1 MAISPQSW
9 SRAEDPNAALSLYH
23 LLDQEVLANPYPLFH
38 RLRKE
43 DPVHWDP
50 FLHAWIVTRYTDVLE
65 VLHTF
70 SADRTPSPEQLTAMG
85 LSRLNPIAQL
95 MVKQMLFM
103 DAPTHTRLRSLAAK
117 AFTPARVEALRTH
130 IQSIMDR
137 LLDKIV
143 GKGRMNVIS
152 ELAEPLPAI
161 VTAEMLGVPVADSTH
176 LKTWSA
182 NFAEMLGNFQ
192 HNPDHTP
199 LMLQT
204 VEDMTTYFRDMVR
217 QVKEQPRPGLIHSL
231 LTTEIDGDHLTDE
244 EVVANTIVTM
254 VGGQETTTNLIGNG
268 LLTLLRHPAEMA
280 RLREDLSLIPSAVEE
295 MLRFESPSQHTAR
308 LAPSDRELGGKPI
321 RKRQAVIAVMAA
333 ANRDPERFADP
344 DRFDITRPD
353 NRHLAFGYA
362 AHFCFGA
369 PLARIEAQIAF
380 ETLLRRLPDIRLE
393 PQQLTWRSNLGLRG
407 LTSLWVA
414 FGDNGGEN
422 LKASEVRTANVESA
436 SATSSGKSVTGA
448 EQQARSALLEKLL
461 SGAVRQQ
468 HIPRRSAS
476 ESIPLSDAQEQI
488 WLHSEIAPTSPM
500 YNEPVIIYRRGPL
513 DAAVL
518 ERSLNAVISRHEAW
532 RTNFDLASGRPVQIV
547 HPVRQVNLPIVD
559 LRNVPESERE
569 AEARRLAAEQS
580 KKPFDLRRDLLIRAT
595 LAQMGD
601 EEFQVILTLHHIV
614 FDGLSIYRVFL
625 PELMVFYRAFSQGE
639 EPSLPALPLQYG
651 DFAVWQG
658 KQLRENV
665 LAPQMEYWRKHLE
678 GRVPVLQL
686 PTDHPRPA
694 VQSFRGAM
702 QLFQLPAELSES
714 LREFSRRQGTTL
726 FMTLEAAFATLL
738 HRYSGQNDFI
748 VGTVSAGRKQS
759 ELEGVMG
766 CFQNP
771 LALRMDLSG
780 EPTFEEFLQR
790 VKKVT
795 LGALSHDDVPFSSL
809 VKELHPD
816 RVFSHNPLLQV
827 LISLSPPVTLAEPG
841 WDVTQMGIDVG
852 VAKFDLDLE
861 LDDRPD
867 GLRGRFVYNTDLFDA
882 STITRMTKHWET
894 LLAAIVN
901 QPRQAVSAMPILTA
915 DEVRQLAE
923 WNRTAADYP
932 AKRCLHELVELQAEF
947 RPAAIAAVQEKNA
960 LSYRE
965 LNGRANQLAH
975 YLRKHG
981 VGPDVPV
988 GVCLGSSPELAVAML
1003 GIMKAGGACVPLD
1016 PGYPEE
1022 RLAYMLQDAQAP
1034 VLITRE
1040 GMLPEGANG
1049 SAVIIDP
1056 IDQREA
1062 IERESDRNPQLLTTP
1077 ESLAYIIYTSG
1088 STGKPRGVLLTHR
1101 GLVNHNTA
1109 AIKLYGLTDKDR
1121 VLQFSSVSFDIAVE
1135 EMFPTWLSGGAVV
1148 FKTADM
1154 PLTAVDFLKW
1164 IQERHVSVLDLP
1176 TAFWHELVHQLS
1188 ENRSPLPRNLRLL
1201 IVGGEKA
1208 SPATFQAWR
1217 NLTQRHEPNHVR
1229 WINTYGPTETT
1240 VIATSYEPPAD
1251 STPAML
1257 PIGKPIANVQI
1268 HILDSSLRPVPI
1280 GVRGELYIGGPGVAR
1295 GYLNRPEM
1303 TEQKFIPDP
1312 FRSEPGARLYKTG
1325 DMARYLPS
1333 GDIEFLGRTDD
1344 QIKIRGFRVE
1354 LGEIE
1359 TVLSHHPGV
1368 HEPVVVAR
1376 EDGRGEK
1383 ILVAYYLAT
1392 QQPAPTSTVLRSFL
1406 KDKLPEYMVPSAFLM
1421 LDAMPMTP
1429 NGKVD
1434 RRALPAPQ
1442 QTDLTPAAGQFVATK
1457 DELELQ
1463 LVKIW
1468 ESVLGKSPIGV
1479 RQNFFDLGGHSLLA
1493 VRLMHRLEQVFG
1505 KKMPITTLFMAP
1517 TIEQLA
1523 ELLRRDGWSPSWSS
1537 LVPIQPEGTK
1547 PPFFCIHGAGGTVII
1562 YRDLAQQLGPDQPV
1576 YGLQAQGLD
1585 GSQQRLNS
1593 VEEMA
1598 EHYLRDM
1605 RTVQPQGPYFLGGL
1619 SFGGTVAFEI
1629 AQRLRAEGEEV
1640 GVLALFDTFAG
1651 KHESNRELLVKLW
1664 HLPFSEKVSYVA
1676 HKSKQY
1682 AKTLTRK
1689 LQHGFLPAA
1698 LIKVREGIQQA
1709 GAQYTL
1715 TPYEGPVV
1723 LFRASRKSLRGTHD
1737 PYSGWRELALG
1748 GLEIHEIPGDHVGIV
1763 LEPQVRILAKH
1774 LRNCLERAQAQ
1785 REITNAQE
1793 QLCTR

>member
-1 MAISPQSW
+1 MSIGTQPL

-38 RLRKE
+38 RLRRE

-50 FLHAWIVTRYTDVLE
+50 FLHAWIVTRYADVLE

-103 DAPTHTRLRSLAAK
+103 DAPTHTRLRSLASK
-117 AFTPARVEALRTH
+117 AFSPARVEALRTH
-130 IQSIMDR
+130 IQGIMNR
-137 LLDKIV
+137 LLDKV
-143 GKGRMNVIS
+143 ANNSRMDVIA

-161 VTAEMLGVPVADSTH
+161 VTAEMLGVPVADCSH

-204 VEDMTTYFRDMVR
+204 VEDMTAYFRDMVR
-217 QVKEQPRPGLIHSL
+217 QVKEHPREGLIHSL

-268 LLTLLRHPAEMA
+268 LLTLLRHPEEMA
-280 RLREDLSLIPSAVEE
+280 RLRNDLSLIPSAVEE
-295 MLRFESPSQHTAR
+295 MLRYESPSQHTAR
-308 LAPSDRELGGKPI
+308 LAPTDRELGGKLI

-344 DRFDITRPD
+344 DRFDITRAD

-380 ETLLRRLPDIRLE
+380 ETLLRRLPTIRLE
-393 PQQLTWRSNLGLRG
+393 EQQLTWRSNLGLRG
-407 LTSLWVA
+407 LKSLWVT
-414 FGDNGGEN
+414 FGDHAGVKLTATEEPAAVNGRSNSAGN
-422 LKASEVRTANVESA
+422 SEKQLAGSD
-436 SATSSGKSVTGA
+436 
-448 EQQARSALLEKLL
+448 QARNMLLERLL
-461 SGAVRQQ
+461 SGTVRQQ
-468 HIPRRSAS
+468 HIPRRDAS
-476 ESIPLSDAQEQI
+476 QPVPLSDAQEQI
-488 WLHSEIAPTSPM
+488 WLHSEIAPTSPL
-500 YNEPVIIYRRGPL
+500 YNEPVILYRHGAL

-518 ERSLNAVISRHEAW
+518 ERSLAAVIRRHEAW
-532 RTNFDLASGRPVQIV
+532 RTNFDLASGQPVQIV
-547 HPVRQVNLPIVD
+547 RPAPEVKLPVVD
-559 LRNVPESERE
+559 LRSRPASERD

-580 KKPFDLRRDLLIRAT
+580 QKPFDLRRDSLIRAT
-595 LAQMGD
+595 LVQMGD
-601 EEFQVILTLHHIV
+601 AEYQVILTLHHII
-614 FDGLSIYRVFL
+614 FDGISIYGVFL
-625 PELMVFYRAFSQGE
+625 PELMAFYRAFSLGY
-639 EPSLPALPLQYG
+639 EPALPELPLQYG
-651 DFAVWQG
+651 DFAMWRR
-658 KQLRENV
+658 KYLRENA
-665 LAPQMEYWRKHLE
+665 LLPQMDYWRKHLG
-678 GRVPVLQL
+678 GRLPVLQL

-694 VQSFRGAM
+694 AQSFRGAM
-702 QLFQLPAELSES
+702 QLFQLSSQLSEA
-714 LREFSRRQGTTL
+714 LREFSRREGATL
-726 FMTLEAAFATLL
+726 FMTLLAGFSTLL

-759 ELEGVMG
+759 ELEGLLG

-780 EPTFEEFLQR
+780 DPTFQEFLQR
-790 VKKVT
+790 AKTVT

-827 LISLSPPVTLAEPG
+827 LISLSPPATISEPG

-867 GLRGRFVYNTDLFDA
+867 GIRGRFVYNTDLFAA
-882 STITRMTKHWET
+882 STIVRMTSHWET
-894 LLAAIVN
+894 LLASVVGEPA
-901 QPRQAVSAMPILTA
+901 QPVSAVSILTPA
-915 DEVRQLAE
+915 ETKQLVD
-923 WNRTAADYP
+923 WNRTEAAYP
-932 AKRCLHELVELQAEF
+932 TERCVHDLVELQAGLK
-947 RPAAIAAVQEKNA
+947 PDAVAVIQEKNA
-960 LSYRE
+960 LSYAE

-975 YLRKHG
+975 YLRKRG

-988 GVCLGSSPELAVAML
+988 GVCLESSPDLAVSLLA
-1003 GIMKAGGACVPLD
+1003 IMKAGGACVPLD

-1049 SAVIIDP
+1049 PAVIVDP
-1056 IDQREA
+1056 ESSREEIA
-1062 IERESDRNPQLLTTP
+1062 KESDRNPERLTTP
-1077 ESLAYIIYTSG
+1077 ENLAYIIYTSG

-1109 AIKLYGLTDKDR
+1109 VIKLYGLTPKDH

-1135 EMFPTWLSGGAVV
+1135 EMFPTWVSGGTVV
-1148 FKTADM
+1148 CKTDEM

-1164 IQERHVSVLDLP
+1164 IHERRVSVLDLP
-1176 TAFWHELVHQLS
+1176 TAFWHELVYQLS
-1188 ENRSPLPRNLRLL
+1188 ESRSPLPRELRLVV
-1201 IVGGEKA
+1201 VGGEKA
-1208 SPATFQAWR
+1208 SPAAFQSWR
-1217 NLTQRHEPNHVR
+1217 KLTDHHKHGHVR

-1240 VIATSYEPPAD
+1240 VISTAYEPAAEE
-1251 STPAML
+1251 TPALL

-1280 GVRGELYIGGPGVAR
+1280 GVRGELHIGGPGVAR
-1295 GYLNRPEM
+1295 GYLNRPEL

-1312 FRSEPGARLYKTG
+1312 FRNEPGARLYRTG
-1325 DMARYLPS
+1325 DMARYLPN

-1359 TVLSHHPGV
+1359 TVLSQHPGV

-1383 ILVAYYLAT
+1383 VLVAYFLAAH
-1392 QQPAPTSTVLRSFL
+1392 QPAPTGTVLRSFL
-1406 KDKLPEYMVPSAFLM
+1406 KDKLPEYMLPSAFM
-1421 LDAMPMTP
+1421 VLDAMPMTP

-1442 QTDLTPAAGQFVATK
+1442 PAELTLTTGQFVVSQ
-1457 DELELQ
+1457 DELEFQ

-1468 ESVLGKSPIGV
+1468 ESVLGKHPIGV

-1493 VRLMHRLEQVFG
+1493 VRLMHRLEQIFG

-1562 YRDLAQQLGPDQPV
+1562 YRDLAQHLGPDQPV

-1605 RTVQPQGPYFLGGL
+1605 RTIQPEGPYFLGGL
-1619 SFGGTVAFEI
+1619 SFGGTVALEI
-1629 AQRLRAEGEEV
+1629 ARMLRAEGEEV
-1640 GVLALFDTFAG
+1640 GLLALFDTFAG
-1651 KHESNRELLVKLW
+1651 RQESNRELLTKLW
-1664 HLPFSEKVSYVA
+1664 RLPFSEKVSYLT

-1682 AKTLTRK
+1682 AKTFTRK
-1689 LQHGFLPAA
+1689 LQHGFLPPA

-1709 GAQYTL
+1709 GFRHTTA
-1715 TPYEGPVV
+1715 PYEGSVV
-1723 LFRASRKSLRGTHD
+1723 LFRASKKSLRGAHD
-1737 PYSGWRELALG
+1737 PYAGWKELALG

-1763 LEPQVRILAKH
+1763 LEPQVRILTKH
-1774 LRNCLERAQAQ
+1774 LRNCLEQAQ
-1785 REITNAQE
+1785 SKKSEE